1 MCGGNGP
8 ATGRGCVV
16 GNGPAT
22 GRQRVGNG
30 PATGR
35 QRVGNGPATGRQRA
49 GNGSATG
56 RQRAGNGPGRWAA
69 IGARPAKFIWGP
81 TGRPADPAPTGRVH
95 SQLQP
100 RHQTTGILIN
110 SQLQF
115 LQTSAWP
122 ETVASEI
129 PRHDRDTTA
138 TRPRQVSGS
147 PGLPGIE
154 GTTAPTGNSSG
165 PLSRINEC
173 LYPRGIPGNHC

>member
-1 MCGGNGP
+1 MPLSHTHTRAYPRVHTAPRLSLRRAWGGGRPQEDLRGTSGNGP
-8 ATGRGCVV
+8 
-16 GNGPAT
+16 
-22 GRQRVGNG
+22 
-30 PATGR
+30 
-35 QRVGNGPATGRQRA
+35 
-49 GNGSATG
+49 ATG